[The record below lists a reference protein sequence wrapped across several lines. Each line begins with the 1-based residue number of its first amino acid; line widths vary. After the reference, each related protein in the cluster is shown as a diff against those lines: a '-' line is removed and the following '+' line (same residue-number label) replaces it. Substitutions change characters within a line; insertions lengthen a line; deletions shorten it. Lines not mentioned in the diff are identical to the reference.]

1 MADKMDALL
10 TALGQEANEQ
20 VDFDGAFAQILAQH
34 QQQEAQAAPQPRR
47 RWRAWRGTLSMAA
60 GMVVVLGTVLIA
72 GQSGLFNAKGA
83 APEAAAPAEASMYA
97 TDAEAEMDVTAEAP
111 AAEIPA
117 AEAPAEAAVSP
128 SVAAI
133 PRDAQPEAETGSS
146 AGGAG
151 QEESAEAAQA
161 TSEEAPVAVQVPKT
175 DGVQIQDPDGNQLE
189 AGRKKLSET
198 PAQTALQRLQDAGYP
213 ARLVYA
219 NKTSVYFLAYSNAN
233 RTEHELYRIDIADGA
248 NEKLLTNIKSCFVGD
263 GNNFFYV
270 WIR

>member
-60 GMVVVLGTVLIA
+60 GMVVVLGTVLLV
-72 GQSGLFNAKGA
+72 GRSGLFNAKGA

-97 TDAEAEMDVTAEAP
+97 ADAEAEMDVTAEAP

-213 ARLVYA
+213 ARLVDEVDASADLPIGYA
-219 NKTSVYFLAYSNAN
+219 YYAL
-233 RTEHELYRIDIADGA
+233 DGGLGIW
-248 NEKLLTNIKSCFVGD
+248 NTGD
-263 GNNFFYV
+263 GYV
-270 WIR
+270 YLYDPTLDADALLAAFQAAVNP

>member
-34 QQQEAQAAPQPRR
+34 QQRAQAAPQPRR

-117 AEAPAEAAVSP
+117 AMPLP
-128 SVAAI
+128 SS
-133 PRDAQPEAETGSS
+133 SS
-146 AGGAG
+146 AISGVQYGFVNTALKPY
-151 QEESAEAAQA
+151 ARARAQA
-161 TSEEAPVAVQVPKT
+161 FSISLRVA
-175 DGVQIQDPDGNQLE
+175 
-189 AGRKKLSET
+189 S
-198 PAQTALQRLQDAGYP
+198 
-213 ARLVYA
+213 
-219 NKTSVYFLAYSNAN
+219 
-233 RTEHELYRIDIADGA
+233 GA
-248 NEKLLTNIKSCFVGD
+248 STV
-263 GNNFFYV
+263 
-270 WIR
+270 

>member
-60 GMVVVLGTVLIA
+60 GMVVVLGTVLLV
-72 GQSGLFNAKGA
+72 GRSGLFNAKGA
-83 APEAAAPAEASMYA
+83 APQAAPAEASMYA
-97 TDAEAEMDVTAEAP
+97 GDAEAEMDVTAEAP

-133 PRDAQPEAETGSS
+133 PGMRSPKRKPGLPQ
-146 AGGAG
+146 GAP
-151 QEESAEAAQA
+151 AKRK
-161 TSEEAPVAVQVPKT
+161 APRPPK
-175 DGVQIQDPDGNQLE
+175 L
-189 AGRKKLSET
+189 
-198 PAQTALQRLQDAGYP
+198 P
-213 ARLVYA
+213 ARKPLLRSRSPRPTGCRF
-219 NKTSVYFLAYSNAN
+219 KTQMG
-233 RTEHELYRIDIADGA
+233 TDWTPG
-248 NEKLLTNIKSCFVGD
+248 
-263 GNNFFYV
+263 
-270 WIR
+270 

>member
-34 QQQEAQAAPQPRR
+34 QQQQAQAAPQPRR

-60 GMVVVLGTVLIA
+60 GMVVVLGTVLLV
-72 GQSGLFNAKGA
+72 GRSGLFNAKGA
-83 APEAAAPAEASMYA
+83 APQAAATAEASMYA
-97 TDAEAEMDVTAEAP
+97 AGAEAEMDVTAEA
-111 AAEIPA
+111 
-117 AEAPAEAAVSP
+117 AEAPAEEPASP
-128 SVAAI
+128 SLAAI

-175 DGVQIQDPDGNQLE
+175 DGVQIQDPDGNQLD
-189 AGRKKLSET
+189 AGLKKLAET

-213 ARLVYA
+213 ARLVDEVDASADLPIGYA
-219 NKTSVYFLAYSNAN
+219 YYAL
-233 RTEHELYRIDIADGA
+233 DGGLGIW
-248 NEKLLTNIKSCFVGD
+248 NTGD
-263 GNNFFYV
+263 GYV
-270 WIR
+270 YLYDPTLDAEALLAAFQAAVNP

>member
-34 QQQEAQAAPQPRR
+34 QQQAQAAPQSRR

-97 TDAEAEMDVTAEAP
+97 TDAEAEMDVTAEA
-111 AAEIPA
+111 PA

-189 AGRKKLSET
+189 AGRKKLAET

-213 ARLVYA
+213 ARLVDEVDASADLPIGYA
-219 NKTSVYFLAYSNAN
+219 YYAL
-233 RTEHELYRIDIADGA
+233 DGGLGIW
-248 NEKLLTNIKSCFVGD
+248 NTGD
-263 GNNFFYV
+263 GYV
-270 WIR
+270 YLYDPTLDADALLAAFQAAVNP

>member
-34 QQQEAQAAPQPRR
+34 QQQAQAAPQPRR

-146 AGGAG
+146 AGGAD
-151 QEESAEAAQA
+151 QEERAEAAQA
-161 TSEEAPVAVQVPKT
+161 TSEEAPAAVQVPKT
-175 DGVQIQDPDGNQLE
+175 GGVQIQDPDGNQLD
-189 AGRKKLSET
+189 AGLKKLAET

-213 ARLVYA
+213 ARLVDEVDASADLPIGYA
-219 NKTSVYFLAYSNAN
+219 YYAL
-233 RTEHELYRIDIADGA
+233 DGGLGIW
-248 NEKLLTNIKSCFVGD
+248 NTGD
-263 GNNFFYV
+263 GYV
-270 WIR
+270 YLYDPTLDADALLAAFQAAVNP